1 MDSAIEDI
9 GHEEEL
15 TRVCL
20 GDGENNHTSFL
31 GELRE
36 QDVVALFVLENEV
49 GEDGSHGD
57 GALGRVLGGGAGLG
71 VVGVVGLGL

>member
-20 GDGENNHTSFL
+20 GDGKNNHTNFL
-31 GELRE
+31 GELRD
-36 QDVVALFVLENEV
+36 QDVVAPFILENEV
-49 GEDGSHGD
+49 REDGSHGD
-57 GALGRVLGGGAGLG
+57 GALG
-71 VVGVVGLGL
+71 